1 MKKHKKLLITI
12 LLILLALTLLFFQY
26 TSDYSRALSNAVETA
41 NTYSTPL
48 ENGDLYFEADD
59 LENYTEDNLFI
70 FYPGGKVEYTAYA
83 PLIHKLQEK
92 GQNIVLVKMPFNLAV
107 FGKNKADDYLNQM
120 DGIENYYLIGHSLG
134 GAMASSYASEHV
146 SDVDFL
152 FLLGAYLYGDYPSNK
167 QATIYGS
174 NDLGLDQS
182 KITYSDNILVIQ
194 GGNHA
199 GFGYYGLQD
208 GDGDLEITAD
218 DEQNQAVDY
227 IMQFID

>member
-1 MKKHKKLLITI
+1 MKKSKKILII
-12 LLILLALTLLFFQY
+12 IGLSLFALTFLFFQY
-26 TSDYSRALSNAVETA
+26 TSDYSHALSNALESA
-41 NTYSTPL
+41 NDYSTTL
-48 ENGDLYFEADD
+48 DNGDLYFQADD
-59 LENYTEDNLFI
+59 LENYQEDNLFI

-83 PLIHKLQEK
+83 PFIHKLQEK
-92 GQNIVLVKMPFNLAV
+92 GQNIVLIKMPFNLAV

-134 GAMASSYASEHV
+134 GAMASSYASKHV

-174 NDLGLDQS
+174 NDLGLDQN
-182 KITYSDNILVIQ
+182 KITYSDNILVIK

-199 GFGYYGLQD
+199 GFGYYGLQN

-218 DEQNQAVDY
+218 DEQNQAIDY
-227 IMQFID
+227 IMQFIN